1 MVRHSSQAGD
11 LEQEQVEI
19 LKAKLIHRL
28 LTWQQLENWLHIE
41 VVDRSAVEKIEQNWQ
56 SILDL
61 VNAAHISMELV
72 GDDAKW
78 AKKKQKK

>member
-1 MVRHSSQAGD
+1 M
-11 LEQEQVEI
+11 EQEQVEI

-61 VNAAHISMELV
+61 VNAAHRSMELV

-78 AKKKQKK
+78 AKRCKKSRIRNEPIFS